1 MRPVHLNTPLVL
13 EARAGVP
20 DGAGGEGPP
29 GWVVL
34 GTLWAELRL
43 RTGGERA
50 EAGLALSRL
59 AWRVVVRAAGPG
71 AASRPVP
78 GQRFRA
84 GARLLAIEAVAMED
98 PAGRYLTC
106 FCREEGL
113 A

>member
-1 MRPVHLNTPLVL
+1 MRPVHLATPLVL
-13 EARAGVP
+13 EARAAVP
-20 DGAGGEGPP
+20 DGAGGQVP
-29 GWVVL
+29 GWVAL

-43 RTGGERA
+43 RSGGERG

-59 AWRVVVRAAGPG
+59 AWRVVVRAAPHG
-71 AASRPVP
+71 AASRPEP
-78 GQRFRA
+78 GQRFRE